1 VGAKQQLDE
10 GLDPYEHGAAGL
22 ETDQLGRA
30 LRVDELNPR
39 EIDLVGKTLAG
50 HRLPENGDVRAGHG
64 SGDVQDDPGILS
76 QAVNSDDHLPAL
88 QTTIRASAGAVPS
101 GL

>member
-1 VGAKQQLDE
+1 VSAQQQLDE
-10 GLDPYEHGAAGL
+10 GLGPNEDGAAGL
-22 ETDQLGRA
+22 ETDQLVRA

-50 HRLPENGDVRAGHG
+50 HRLPENGDIRAGHG
-64 SGDVQDDPGILS
+64 SGDVQDEPGFLS
-76 QAVNSDDHLPAL
+76 QAVDSDDHLPAL
-88 QTTIRASAGAVPS
+88 ETTIRASAGAVPS